1 MGSPGRARCLFEGI
15 IMGLEVEDIIG
26 SPCGLCLGL
35 DWFVMRWF
43 NLGGGSLASGV
54 FYC

>member
-1 MGSPGRARCLFEGI
+1 
-15 IMGLEVEDIIG
+15 MGLEVEDIIG

-35 DWFVMRWF
+35 DWFVI
-43 NLGGGSLASGV
+43 GGGSLASGV